1 MHASQRTWREFVTG
15 AQSAPR
21 ARVDT
26 GDVVYLTADAVLTVE
41 VRLLE
46 KGW

>member
-1 MHASQRTWREFVTG
+1 MRVAADVAECVTG

-26 GDVVYLTADAVLTVE
+26 GDVGDLTADAVLTVE
-41 VRLLE
+41 VRSLLE